1 MNIMYLLSSYVYS
14 SMPNLCTLQVDFA
27 SFKILMADSLS
38 LNFWIFPLAVLGNVS
53 DGARGKTYFG
63 TVEKI

>member
-1 MNIMYLLSSYVYS
+1 MTIMYLVLSCVCSLVLK
-14 SMPNLCTLQVDFA
+14 LCTLQVDCA

-53 DGARGKTYFG
+53 EGARGKTYFG
-63 TVEKI
+63 TIKI